1 LASNNLIFYY
11 HLKLKFNL
19 RQLISFLELDKMMEN
34 VPQLTE
40 DQKLIV
46 EALKAQQEKVRISK
60 RLNPKANS
68 GGPL

>member
-1 LASNNLIFYY
+1 MASNKLFFYH